1 MAEERR
7 VPRHSVECPAT
18 FVVEDVDGAGV
29 VFNLSEQGCAIASAV
44 SVPDEGYASVSI
56 TLPGQADPALVELA
70 RVRWATRQEFGL
82 EFRIVSRAA
91 RRRLQ
96 RFLSLDQAA

>member
-1 MAEERR
+1 MTEGRR
-7 VPRHSVECPAT
+7 IPRHPAECPAS
-18 FVVEDVDGAGV
+18 FAVEDVFGVGV
-29 VFNLSEQGCAIASAV
+29 VYNLSDQGCAVTSAV

-56 TLPGQADPALVELA
+56 TLPGEADPVLVELA

-82 EFRIVSRAA
+82 EFRIISHAEK
-91 RRRLQ
+91 RRLQ